1 LAFVILLH
9 LFALAKS
16 LTSERPAEPE
26 EPPRSGGDEREF
38 ACYTLARVRIDYF
51 QVFLDFSNLL
61 LIEPTFSTL
70 KKFSSALPPPRSP
83 TEPWMARSEKA
94 LFSLL
99 ICAFNFLRFIY

>member
-38 ACYTLARVRIDYF
+38 ACYLLAR
-51 QVFLDFSNLL
+51 
-61 LIEPTFSTL
+61 
-70 KKFSSALPPPRSP
+70 PPHI
-83 TEPWMARSEKA
+83 W
-94 LFSLL
+94 LF
-99 ICAFNFLRFIY
+99 ICCVLESQFIC